1 MLRKERLWEAVCTW
15 ESQGQPSFLH
25 QCLQMTGLRKLA
37 MAPWW
42 RHPQG
47 GQARPPAQWLPVG
60 RTLQVGAGG
69 DPGEPRLSRTNGS
82 AFLWCLQTSTWVL
95 ATGRGRPARPPPPSQ
110 GSPRTGLCDCNSW
123 MAWLPHWPQSPR
135 RPGPLCLSPSSRGG
149 AQGLVGSA
157 CRNERMSWKLFRNRQ
172 APPSALLGQQLLY
185 NI

>member
-1 MLRKERLWEAVCTW
+1 MHVGESGAALLPAPVSPNDRAEEAGDGSLVA
-15 ESQGQPSFLH
+15 SPSGW
-25 QCLQMTGLRKLA
+25 T
-37 MAPWW
+37 
-42 RHPQG
+42 
-47 GQARPPAQWLPVG
+47 GQAPSPVAARREDPTG
-60 RTLQVGAGG
+60 GCGG

-82 AFLWCLQTSTWVL
+82 AFLWRLQTSTWVL